1 MWSVRGCGSNDDWV
15 SGASWSRGESSVFN
29 KPIEKCSAGHSAES
43 DADHQQRVDEV
54 EQGSRQR
61 SGLHEAERGYEREE
75 S

>member
-1 MWSVRGCGSNDDWV
+1 MHDGPEQ
-15 SGASWSRGESSVFN
+15 GESSLFNIN
-29 KPIEKCSAGHSAES
+29 KPIEKCSAGHSAGS
-43 DADHQQRVDEV
+43 DAGHQQRVDEV